1 MRPLSLIEFQRAANH
16 DILPVFG
23 SRRPADI
30 TRADIRSLL
39 ERILAR
45 GAPTQA
51 KRTLALV
58 RAVFRWSIH
67 EDLLPAA
74 ADPTFAFSFPNEAR
88 PRDRVYTNDE
98 IRAIFAAV
106 PGTELQDFV
115 PLLFYTAVR
124 SEEAR
129 AARWADFDAD
139 RAFWTIPA
147 AVTKAG
153 DPHPV
158 PLSSGAMRLVSRIR
172 EASAT
177 AEFLFPAPTAV
188 CRGCGRAGH
197 MDVPNK
203 AITRLRRAEGVP
215 RDFRLHDVRRTVDTA
230 RGDGHPRPH
239 HRSHPR
245 TPAAKARADLPGS
258 CPRGRDAPALERW
271 SAELDRIVTGLRLL
285 RAAPVAARSPES
297 RHSDPFQLRPVERD
311 AECALDLVDPPRLQG
326 ADT

>member
-1 MRPLSLIEFQRAANH
+1 MRSLSFIEFQRVARRYV
-16 DILPVFG
+16 LPVFG

-30 TRADIRSLL
+30 TRSDIRSLL

-58 RAVFRWSIH
+58 RAVFRWSIR

-74 ADPTFAFSFPNEAR
+74 ADPTFAFSLPNEAK

-106 PGTELQDFV
+106 PWTELQDFV
-115 PLLFYTAVR
+115 PPLFYTGVR

-129 AARWADFDAD
+129 AARWADVGTE

-158 PLSSGAMRLVSRIR
+158 P
-172 EASAT
+172 
-177 AEFLFPAPTAV
+177 
-188 CRGCGRAGH
+188 
-197 MDVPNK
+197 
-203 AITRLRRAEGVP
+203 
-215 RDFRLHDVRRTVDTA
+215 
-230 RGDGHPRPH
+230 
-239 HRSHPR
+239 
-245 TPAAKARADLPGS
+245 
-258 CPRGRDAPALERW
+258 
-271 SAELDRIVTGLRLL
+271 
-285 RAAPVAARSPES
+285 
-297 RHSDPFQLRPVERD
+297 RPVP
-311 AECALDLVDPPRLQG
+311 CGSSLVRARPPGRPSFSSPPRLRSAG
-326 ADT
+326 PAGGPVTSTFRTRRLFDCEESRVCRAISGYMTSGGPLPPGSPR